1 MLGSP
6 AVAQQSISERPDPG
20 TTVPAAR
27 IVHSPAVAWSAYAH
41 KQLELRGEAGEN
53 KTQRSEE

>member
-1 MLGSP
+1 M
-6 AVAQQSISERPDPG
+6 
-20 TTVPAAR
+20 TVPAAR

>member
-1 MLGSP
+1 MSATLQANPYRDGATRDLHAFPSVRQ
-6 AVAQQSISERPDPG
+6 AY
-20 TTVPAAR
+20 
-27 IVHSPAVAWSAYAH
+27 AYAH